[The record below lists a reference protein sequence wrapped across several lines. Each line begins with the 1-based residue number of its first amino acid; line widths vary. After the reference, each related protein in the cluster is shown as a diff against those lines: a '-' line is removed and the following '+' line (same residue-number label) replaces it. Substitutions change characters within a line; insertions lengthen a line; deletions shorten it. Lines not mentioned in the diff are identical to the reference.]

1 VHNFCGARPIGQ
13 HGASSQGGHRPPP
26 ESCGV
31 IQSFFRRIAADLSSV
46 QPALR
51 EPERHLAEAEA
62 WLVRAHDL
70 SPDGGVSYG
79 YSLRGGWR
87 PSYRETS
94 GYIVPTFFRLAAHRQ
109 RPEYRE
115 RGLSIARWLMG
126 VQNPDGSFSNPRFG
140 PEGIVFDT
148 GQDLLGLLAAFEQS
162 GDERFLTAAR
172 RAGDWLVSV
181 ADCSR
186 RWTKN
191 EYLGVPHVYNTRTA
205 WALCKLHAVEPARA
219 YERTA
224 RANLDYALELELDGY
239 FSDCG
244 FQPGK
249 PAPTH
254 TIAYTIRGLLEAGR
268 LLGDSGYLGA
278 AERGA
283 RAMLRHLRSDGFLPG
298 EIDEC
303 GREAARFCCLTGN
316 CQLGVIWAKSYQ
328 SSGDEAFRR
337 AALLALQYVM
347 AQQDTETNDRD
358 VRGAIKGS
366 HPIWGRYAPF
376 TYPNWATK
384 FFIDAL
390 LLTLPWT
397 APASAS

>member
-1 VHNFCGARPIGQ
+1 VL
-13 HGASSQGGHRPPP
+13 SSFYRTA
-26 ESCGV
+26 V
-31 IQSFFRRIAADLSSV
+31 ADLLRAA
-46 QPALR
+46 PAQH
-51 EPERHLAEAEA
+51 EPERHLAAAEA
-62 WLVRAHDL
+62 WLVRAHDV

-94 GYIVPTFFRLAAHRQ
+94 GYIVPTFFRLAQHRS

-115 RGLSIARWLMG
+115 RGLKIARWLLS

-140 PEGIVFDT
+140 EQGIVFDT
-148 GQDLLGLLAAFEQS
+148 GQDLFGLLAAFEQS
-162 GDERFLTAAR
+162 ENEQFLSAAR
-172 RAGDWLVSV
+172 RAGDWLVAV
-181 ADCSR
+181 ADAEL

-205 WALCKLHAVEPARA
+205 WALCKLRA
-219 YERTA
+219 FASSPSYERVA
-224 RANLDYALELELDGY
+224 RANLDHAVAAQRDGY
-239 FSDCG
+239 FADCG
-244 FQPGK
+244 FRPGK

-268 LLGDSGYLGA
+268 VLEDQRYLGA

-283 RAMLRHLRSDGFLPG
+283 WAMLRHLRSDGFLPG
-298 EIDEC
+298 EIDEN
-303 GREAARFCCLTGN
+303 GRETARFCCLTGN
-316 CQLGVIWAKSYQ
+316 CQLGVIWAKLYQ
-328 SSGDEAFRR
+328 SSGEEKFRQAAVR
-337 AALLALQYVM
+337 ALRYVM
-347 AQQDTETNDRD
+347 SRQDIETSDRD

-366 HPIWGRYAPF
+366 HPIWGRYAPL

-390 LLTLPWT
+390 LLTLPW
-397 APASAS
+397 AALESPS